1 MIKAHQSL
9 INNKNKIFNQEFLFK
24 WRAQINMRNHLDNQA
39 IDRKKEETES
49 QDKNKGLP
57 I

>member
-1 MIKAHQSL
+1 
-9 INNKNKIFNQEFLFK
+9 
-24 WRAQINMRNHLDNQA
+24 MRNHLDNQA

>member
-24 WRAQINMRNHLDNQA
+24 WRAQIKMRNHLDNQA